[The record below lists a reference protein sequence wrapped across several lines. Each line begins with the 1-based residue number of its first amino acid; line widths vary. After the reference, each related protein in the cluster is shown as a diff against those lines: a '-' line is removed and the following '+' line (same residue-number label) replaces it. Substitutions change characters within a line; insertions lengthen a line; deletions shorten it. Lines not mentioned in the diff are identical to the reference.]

1 MSHVAATTAR
11 ACLILSIILSCA
23 GAVVL
28 WRRLRKH
35 SKALQGSCDLL
46 ICDEAHRQG
55 AHPPA
60 ALVHTEL
67 VPLAAYV

>member
-1 MSHVAATTAR
+1 M
-11 ACLILSIILSCA
+11 ILSIILSCA

-46 ICDEAHRQG
+46 ICDEAHRKD
-55 AHPPA
+55 AHPAA
-60 ALVHTEL
+60 ALVHRM
-67 VPLAAYV
+67 VGPA